1 MLLSVVR
8 LTWVISA
15 TLHIIAIENYC
26 LYVRIVR
33 ITGCHSG
40 IFLQKPILKCNPQ
53 TLLQLISTIFCCSPI
68 LRLQQAQ

>member
-26 LYVRIVR
+26 LYVRIFNLHFPQHHR
-33 ITGCHSG
+33 LSFWHFSPKTHSEV
-40 IFLQKPILKCNPQ
+40 
-53 TLLQLISTIFCCSPI
+53 
-68 LRLQQAQ
+68 